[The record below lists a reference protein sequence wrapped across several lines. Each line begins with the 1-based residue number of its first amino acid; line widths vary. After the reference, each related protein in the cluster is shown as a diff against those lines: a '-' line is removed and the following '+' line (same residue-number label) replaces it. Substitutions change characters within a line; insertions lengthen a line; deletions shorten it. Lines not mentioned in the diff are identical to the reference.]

1 MTSPTV
7 LDFDKLLA
15 PIPTDKPE
23 GEDLRA
29 DPSPTSL
36 YYKIK
41 DARSAARAAERQ
53 VVMEGEEEANR
64 PDWRPVLQFCQEVL
78 TTRAKDLEVAAYLI
92 EALVRLHGF
101 AGLRDGFRLA
111 RELAERFW
119 EGLYPLPDEEGLETR
134 VGPLASLNGDDAE
147 GTLITPI
154 AKVPLTHGG
163 SGPYAL
169 YHYQQAV
176 ALGQVQDEA
185 ARQKRI
191 ARGAITL
198 QMIERA
204 VAATP
209 GSDFLLLVE
218 DIKECQAEYA
228 RLGQVL
234 EEKCGSKAPPTGN
247 IRSALSACLDAI
259 TAVARDKLATAA
271 AHQEATAEASGDSMA
286 AEASGDGMAGGRVPA
301 GAAVGETAGV
311 IRSREDAFRT
321 LLKIADYFRRTE
333 PHNPVSYALEQA
345 VRWGKMSLPDLL
357 SELIPDKSPRQQFFK
372 QVGIR
377 EDEPP
382 PPAEPSQAAKSEW
395 G

>member
-1 MTSPTV
+1 MASGPV
-7 LDFDKLLA
+7 LAFDQLLS
-15 PIPTDKPE
+15 PIPGDKPQ

-53 VVMEGEEEANR
+53 VVMEDEEQTNP
-64 PDWRPVLQFCQEVL
+64 PDWRPVLKHGQEVIAG
-78 TTRAKDLEVAAYLI
+78 RSKDLEVAAYLI
-92 EALVRLHGF
+92 EALTRLHGF

-111 RELAERFW
+111 RELVERFW
-119 EGLYPLPDEEGLETR
+119 DDLYPLPDEEGLVTR
-134 VGPLASLNGDDAE
+134 VGPLTSLNGEDAE

-154 AKVPLTHGG
+154 AKVPLTEGSS

-191 ARGAITL
+191 ARGAVSL
-198 QMIERA
+198 QLIERA
-204 VAATP
+204 VAETP
-209 GSDFLLLVE
+209 GPHFLGLVE
-218 DIKECQAEYA
+218 DLKECQQEYA
-228 RLGQVL
+228 RLGEVL
-234 EEKCGSKAPPTGN
+234 EEKCGSQAPPAAN
-247 IRSALSACLDAI
+247 IRTTLGACLDAI
-259 TAVARDKLATAA
+259 TALARDKLATAA
-271 AHQEATAEASGDSMA
+271 AHQEAMAEAA
-286 AEASGDGMAGGRVPA
+286 AEASGDGAATAAAPGGAV
-301 GAAVGETAGV
+301 AAEAGV
-311 IRSREDAFRT
+311 IRNREDAFRT

-333 PHNPVSYALEQA
+333 PHTPVSYALEQA
-345 VRWGKMSLPDLL
+345 VRWGKMSLPELL
-357 SELIPDKSPRQQFFK
+357 SELIPDDSPREQFFK

-377 EDEPP
+377 AAEAA
-382 PPAEPSQAAKSEW
+382 PPAAAEQSSDSSSW